1 MKTATIQKM
10 VHDCYWT
17 HDTNCAGT
25 TLTVLSALHNLPLN
39 TQVMQASIGM
49 HGAGKFRA
57 QCGLVEGTLMFLG
70 LHGTAQGKTPEAI
83 TDDCFEFA
91 SAFTERFGSLSCKVL
106 RPGGFTKN
114 DAPHQCE
121 GLTVEA
127 LTFASAFIEGLE

>member
-1 MKTATIQKM
+1 MSTQPIQKM
-10 VHDCYWT
+10 VHDSYWT

-25 TLTVLSALHNLPLN
+25 TLTVLSALHDLPLN

-70 LHGTAQGKTPEAI
+70 MHGTAQGKTPEAI
-83 TDDCFEFA
+83 TDDCFQFA
-91 SAFTERFGSLSCKVL
+91 AAFTERFGSLSCSVL
-106 RPGGFTKN
+106 RPGGFTEN

-127 LTFASAFIEGLE
+127 ITFASAFIEGLE